1 MVFGGLTTWRG
12 GLLRRRDRRGVV
24 ALEFAILAIPFFM
37 WLLFIM
43 ELSYDMYTQ
52 SALDDAL
59 HAAVRMI
66 QTGNAQYVAN
76 GSAFVTSFLCP
87 AAGGRLECS
96 RMYVLVRPANFGTN
110 QDYYNLTTGTLPV
123 SGNTLVLSNYAS
135 ASSSG
140 SGSFC
145 NASPQQFLLVSAIY
159 VGPSFLGAL
168 LPGLLSVQYNG
179 QRVHASLATTGI
191 VTEPYTASAYTGTGT
206 PAAAC

>member
-1 MVFGGLTTWRG
+1 M
-12 GLLRRRDRRGVV
+12 V
-24 ALEFAILAIPFFM
+24 ALEFAILAVPFFM
-37 WLLFIM
+37 WLLFIL

-76 GSAFVTSFLCP
+76 GQAFVTSFLCP
-87 AAGGRLECS
+87 AAGSRLECS
-96 RMYVLVRPANFGTN
+96 RMYVNVQPANFGTN

-135 ASSSG
+135 ATSSG
-140 SGSFC
+140 TGSFC

-191 VTEPYTASAYTGTGT
+191 VTEPYSASAYTGTGT
-206 PAAAC
+206 PAASC